1 MKPETFCLRPLL
13 VATLLCTT
21 SPALFAALG
30 SWSTSGPA
38 GGNVVALVS
47 YEASP
52 TTLWAAGRGGVFRST
67 SGGTSWTRIEIGLPE
82 ALFSTDLVAA
92 TSSPVV
98 YLAAGRQIYRS
109 GNGGDLWVPVT
120 PPSAVDFINHLS
132 LRRAG
137 SNALL
142 AASYNS
148 LFVSSDGGGSWS
160 APGAVLGS
168 NQYTAV
174 DYAADGTLYAGLA
187 YSDAATFSGAIV
199 LRSTTGGA
207 SWAPTPA
214 QPGGLGGIDH
224 IVSSPGTPL
233 RLFASD
239 GVNLVTSSNGGSS
252 WSGIALPEA
261 GTACGVI
268 NQIAAN
274 PSVASGLIVGCSARG
289 LLVTADATV
298 ASPVWQTY
306 DASNGF
312 TANGT
317 QPPQLSAIAVH
328 ANFATTPSI
337 WAGAGDGGLLATT
350 TGGSCW
356 SAINNGFQSTNIR
369 ALATHPVD
377 TGNGAVFLAGYGDS
391 TTTIRA
397 LYKSADSGGS
407 WNPSNNGLNA
417 EQIRSIAI
425 DPTTVD
431 SDPLTAENFT
441 VYAAGRSER
450 IPDAAAKDGGIYKSS
465 NAGASWSTI
474 DSGIAVVNGRPD
486 MGTART
492 IALDPRSCL
501 TPPASGPCVIGSGGL
516 RKIFVTGGGR
526 ANLTAPGLPYQS
538 ARIYRSAD
546 AGASWTASDSGL
558 PLPQDLGPPG
568 SFNYASMGGVVPLVF
583 DPGNTQTLY
592 IGTFINWPQGQ
603 AGAVDPTLANGVFK
617 STDGGAS
624 WLHASNGLPRYAGAA
639 SSNWDVLALAINP
652 ANPQILYAGTS
663 NLFAGVPTGNVYKTT
678 NGGTSWSLAS
688 TGIAGQDVR
697 ALFIDPNDP
706 TGDTVYAGTGGNGAN
721 PGGVYR
727 TTNGGSSWNSISLG
741 LPADSATALAMPR
754 RAAGAAPRILA
765 GTTAGVWDYTSP
777 SDDDADGSPS
787 AVENALVGGDGNGDG
802 IQDSTQA
809 RVASL
814 NGSGLLARTAQ
825 GGGAVTVAIQPG
837 TCTQLNDSTS
847 LAAALY
853 PPDNIAGTGSHDA
866 WGLASFSLPACAGA
880 SVRVTF
886 HGASFGADWSW
897 RNYGPRVP
905 GNADTF
911 GWYRFAG
918 ARLIDAQTWELRLD
932 ALRQGN
938 YRDDANDILF
948 VGGPAQSADLLF
960 SDGLQ

>member
-1 MKPETFCLRPLL
+1 MKPESFPLRPLAV
-13 VATLLCTT
+13 VALLCTA
-21 SPALFAALG
+21 SPAAFAALG
-30 SWSTSGPA
+30 SWSTSGPS
-38 GGNVVALVS
+38 GGHVVALVS

-67 SGGTSWTRIEIGLPE
+67 SGGSSWSRIEIGLPE
-82 ALFSTDLVAA
+82 ALYSSDLVAA
-92 TSSPVV
+92 TNAPVV
-98 YLAAGRQIYRS
+98 YLAAGRQVYRS

-120 PPSAVDFINHLS
+120 PPSATSEVSQLS
-132 LRRAG
+132 LRRAN
-137 SNALL
+137 SNAL
-142 AASYNS
+142 AAATYDA
-148 LFVSSDGGGSWS
+148 LYVSSDGGASWS
-160 APGAVLGS
+160 APAAVLGS
-168 NQYTAV
+168 NQYQAIH
-174 DYAADGTLYAGLA
+174 YAADGTLYAGLA
-187 YSDAATFSGAIV
+187 YSDAGTFGGAIL

-214 QPGGLGGIDH
+214 QPTALGGINQ

-239 GVNLVTSSNGGSS
+239 GNNVVTSANGGTS
-252 WSGIALPEA
+252 WNGVALPAA
-261 GTACGVI
+261 GTACGIV

-274 PSVASGLIVGCSARG
+274 PSVAGGLIVGCSARG
-289 LLVTADATV
+289 LIVTADATI

-306 DASNGF
+306 NAGNGF
-312 TANGT
+312 SANGT

-328 ANFATTPSI
+328 PNFAVTPSI
-337 WAGAGDGGLLATT
+337 WTGASDGGLLASSN
-350 TGGSCW
+350 GGTSW
-356 SAINNGFQSTNIR
+356 NAVNNGFQSTNIR

-377 TGNGAVFLAGYGDS
+377 TGNSAVFLAGYGDS

-407 WNPSNNGLNA
+407 WNVSNSGLNA

-431 SDPLTAENFT
+431 SDPLTSENFT

-450 IPDAAAKDGGIYKSS
+450 IPDAAAKDGGIYKS
-465 NAGASWSTI
+465 NDAGASWSTI

-486 MGTART
+486 MGTVRT
-492 IALDPRSCL
+492 VALDPRSCL
-501 TPPASGPCVIGSGGL
+501 TPPASGPCPAGSGGL
-516 RKIFVTGGGR
+516 RTLFVAGGGR

-538 ARIYRSAD
+538 ARIYRSTN
-546 AGASWTASDSGL
+546 AGTSWTASDNGL

-568 SFNYASMGGVVPLVF
+568 AFNYASMGGVVPLIF
-583 DPGNTQTLY
+583 DPSNTQTLY
-592 IGTFINWPQGQ
+592 IGTFINWAQGQ
-603 AGAVDPTLANGVFK
+603 PGAVDPTIANGVFK
-617 STDGGAS
+617 STDGGAT
-624 WLHASNGLPRYAGAA
+624 WVHASNGLPRYAGAS
-639 SSNWDVLALAINP
+639 SSNWDVLALVVNP

-663 NLFAGVPTGNVYKTT
+663 NLYAGTPTGNVYKST
-678 NGGTSWSLAS
+678 NGGTSWNLAS

-697 ALFIDPNDP
+697 ALFIDPNDA

-741 LPADSATALAMPR
+741 LPADAATSLAMPR
-754 RAAGAAPRILA
+754 RAVGAAPRILA
-765 GTTAGVWDYTSP
+765 GTSAGVWDYTSP

-787 AVENALVGGDGNGDG
+787 AVENALVGGDGNADG
-802 IQDSTQA
+802 IQDSTQS

-814 NGSGLLARTAQ
+814 NGSGLSARTAQ
-825 GGGAVTVAIQPG
+825 GGGAVTVAVQPE

-853 PPDNIAGTGSHDA
+853 PPDGVAGTGSHDA
-866 WGLASFSLPACAGA
+866 WGLVSFSLPACAGA
-880 SVRVTF
+880 SVRVIF
-886 HGASFGADWSW
+886 HGASFGPDWSW
-897 RNYGPRVP
+897 RNYGPRLP
-905 GNADTF
+905 GNADSF

-918 ARLIDAQTWELRLD
+918 ARLIDAQTWELRID

-938 YRDDANDILF
+938 YRNDANDILF
-948 VGGPAQSADLLF
+948 VGGPAQSADLIF